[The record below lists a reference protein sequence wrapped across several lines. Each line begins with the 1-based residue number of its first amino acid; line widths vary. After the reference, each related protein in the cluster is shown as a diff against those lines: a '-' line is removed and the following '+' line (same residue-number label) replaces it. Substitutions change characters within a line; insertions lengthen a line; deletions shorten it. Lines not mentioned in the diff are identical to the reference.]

1 MNEARLKMG
10 GMADGVVVSGIS
22 RLWGSRANPVMLIG
36 AGFRVFWFGAG
47 VVRFGRSVLFLR
59 GLAQMN
65 LENCIVSGFWR
76 GGLAIL

>member
-1 MNEARLKMG
+1 MG
-10 GMADGVVVSGIS
+10 GIIDGVWVSGFSAIG
-22 RLWGSRANPVMLIG
+22 GSRANFVMLMES
-36 AGFRVFWFGAG
+36 GFRGFRFEAG